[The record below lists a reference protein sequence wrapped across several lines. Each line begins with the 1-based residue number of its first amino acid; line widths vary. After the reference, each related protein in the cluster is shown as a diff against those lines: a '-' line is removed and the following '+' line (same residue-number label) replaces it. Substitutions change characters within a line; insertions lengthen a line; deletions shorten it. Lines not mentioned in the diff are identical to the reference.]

1 MGDTARTHAG
11 RVYDST
17 APQDPAEWPHEG
29 AHGSA
34 PEPIGTAQAG
44 PGDVRTRTRE
54 RTQASRE
61 PLWGLDQG
69 ILDIQAQEVADSPLS
84 VMLVSRDDR
93 VLAASGRV
101 RALLGRDDEELVG
114 RRARDVL
121 VASGAERQRLALQTL
136 MSGGEVGGGSRH
148 WEGDLRGANRREV
161 RVRVTAR
168 RTGLTGADAL
178 WCAIDEVV
186 DDGEHVRTDAPRGTS
201 AAVPPP
207 VQPRSDA
214 APARP
219 AEPALRSEVHT
230 GAAPVEATL
239 LMELV
244 DAVSRHPR
252 RGAHLVEDVLHMTA
266 VQAGTMAVA
275 TEPCHVR
282 GAVLAAVS
290 DRAGAAVRHKVGF
303 DLALDEAP
311 TVAADPVLLRK
322 CVDQIIGNAV
332 KFTAPHGSVICT
344 WRVDED
350 FLVLRVANPAGDADQ
365 EVVDRAFDPWADGT
379 AAVHDPRPGVGLGLV
394 VARGLARLMRGD
406 VALRLSHRSG
416 SAPVVHCELRLP
428 LA

>member
-121 VASGAERQRLALQTL
+121 VGSGAERQRLALQTL

-219 AEPALRSEVHT
+219 AEPALRSEGHT

-282 GAVLAAVS
+282 GAVWRPS
-290 DRAGAAVRHKVGF
+290 
-303 DLALDEAP
+303 P
-311 TVAADPVLLRK
+311 TGR
-322 CVDQIIGNAV
+322 
-332 KFTAPHGSVICT
+332 
-344 WRVDED
+344 
-350 FLVLRVANPAGDADQ
+350 
-365 EVVDRAFDPWADGT
+365 
-379 AAVHDPRPGVGLGLV
+379 
-394 VARGLARLMRGD
+394 
-406 VALRLSHRSG
+406 ALRFATRSG
-416 SAPVVHCELRLP
+416 STWRWTRRRPSRPTRCSCASASTRSS
-428 LA
+428 ATR

>member
-1 MGDTARTHAG
+1 M
-11 RVYDST
+11 
-17 APQDPAEWPHEG
+17 
-29 AHGSA
+29 
-34 PEPIGTAQAG
+34 
-44 PGDVRTRTRE
+44 
-54 RTQASRE
+54 
-61 PLWGLDQG
+61 WGLDQG

-93 VLAASGRV
+93 VLPASGRV

-201 AAVPPP
+201 AAVPRP

-219 AEPALRSEVHT
+219 AEPALRSEGHT

-290 DRAGAAVRHKVGF
+290 DRAGTAVRHKVGF